1 MESAQGEAVREVVIV
16 EDQREVREGLA
27 LLISSMEGYQCTRTF
42 GTMEAALR
50 AMEERP
56 ADLVLL
62 DIGLPG
68 MDGIEGT
75 RRLKARHP
83 QMEILILSVY
93 GDDERIFRAICAGAS
108 GYLLKSTPPLRILE
122 AIREALSGGA
132 PMSPEI
138 ARRVMALFRNHRPP
152 AGAEHHLSPQEAQ
165 LLRLL
170 VEGHYYKTAAAEM
183 GVSVHTVVTYIK
195 NIYRK
200 LHVHSKS
207 EAVAKALREGWFV

>member
-1 MESAQGEAVREVVIV
+1 VLEVVIV

-27 LLISSMEGYQCTRTF
+27 LLISSMEGYKCTRTF

-50 AMEERP
+50 EMTEKP

-75 RRLKARHP
+75 KRLKARHP

-93 GDDERIFRAICAGAS
+93 GDDDRIFRAICAGAS
-108 GYLLKSTPPLRILE
+108 GYLLKSTPPVRILE
-122 AIREALSGGA
+122 AIREALRGGA

-138 ARRVMALFRNHRPP
+138 ARRVMELFRNHRPP
-152 AGAEHHLSPQEAQ
+152 AGADYHLSPQEAQ

-183 GVSVHTVVTYIK
+183 GVSIHTVVTYIK

-207 EAVAKALREGWFV
+207 EAVAKALRDGWVA

>member
-1 MESAQGEAVREVVIV
+1 MLEVVIV

-27 LLISSMEGYQCTRTF
+27 LLISSMEGYKCTRTF

-50 AMEERP
+50 EMTEKP

-75 RRLKARHP
+75 KRLKARHP

-93 GDDERIFRAICAGAS
+93 GDDDRIFRAICAGAS
-108 GYLLKSTPPLRILE
+108 GYLLKSTPPVRILE
-122 AIREALSGGA
+122 AIREALRGGA

-138 ARRVMALFRNHRPP
+138 ARRVMELFRNHRPP
-152 AGAEHHLSPQEAQ
+152 AGADYHLSPQEAQ

-183 GVSVHTVVTYIK
+183 GVSIHTVVTYIK

-207 EAVAKALREGWFV
+207 EAVAKALRDGWVA

>member
-1 MESAQGEAVREVVIV
+1 MEVVIV

-27 LLISSMEGYQCTRTF
+27 LLISAMDGYRCSRTF
-42 GTMEAALR
+42 GTMEAALE
-50 AMEERP
+50 AMEQKP

-108 GYLLKSTPPLRILE
+108 GYLLKSTPPVRILE
-122 AIREALSGGA
+122 AIREALNGGA

-138 ARRVMALFRNHRPP
+138 ARRVMERFRSHRPP

>member
-1 MESAQGEAVREVVIV
+1 MEVVIV

-27 LLISSMEGYQCTRTF
+27 LLISAMDGYRCSRTF
-42 GTMEAALR
+42 GTMEAALE
-50 AMEERP
+50 AMEQKP

-108 GYLLKSTPPLRILE
+108 GYLLKSTPPVRILE
-122 AIREALSGGA
+122 AIREALNGGA

-138 ARRVMALFRNHRPP
+138 ARRVMELFRNHRPP

>member
-1 MESAQGEAVREVVIV
+1 MLEVVIV

-42 GTMEAALR
+42 ETMEAALQ
-50 AMEERP
+50 AMAEKP

-75 RRLKARHP
+75 KRLKARHP
-83 QMEILILSVY
+83 RMEILILSVY
-93 GDDERIFRAICAGAS
+93 GDDDRIFRAICAGAS
-108 GYLLKSTPPLRILE
+108 GYLLKSTPPVRILE

-152 AGAEHHLSPQEAQ
+152 AGAEYHLSPQETQ

>member
-1 MESAQGEAVREVVIV
+1 MTEVVIV
-16 EDQREVREGLA
+16 EDQKGVRDGLA
-27 LLISSMEGYQCTRTF
+27 LLISSMEGYRCSRTF
-42 GTMEAALR
+42 GTMEAALESLEK
-50 AMEERP
+50 AP

-75 RRLKARHP
+75 RRLKARQP
-83 QMEILILSVY
+83 QMEILILSVHA
-93 GDDERIFRAICAGAS
+93 DDDRIFRAICAGAS
-108 GYLLKSTPPLRILE
+108 GYLLKSTPPVRILE
-122 AIREALSGGA
+122 AIREMMSGGA

-138 ARRVMALFRNHRPP
+138 ARRVVALFRNHRPP

-207 EAVAKALREGWFV
+207 EAVARALREGWFA

>member
-1 MESAQGEAVREVVIV
+1 MEVVIV

-27 LLISSMEGYQCTRTF
+27 LLISAMEGYRCSRTF
-42 GTMEAALR
+42 GTMEAALE
-50 AMEERP
+50 AMEQKP

-108 GYLLKSTPPLRILE
+108 GYLLKSTPPVRILE
-122 AIREALSGGA
+122 AIREALNGGA

-138 ARRVMALFRNHRPP
+138 ARRVMELFRNHRPP

>member
-1 MESAQGEAVREVVIV
+1 VREVVIV

-50 AMEERP
+50 AMEERA

>member
-1 MESAQGEAVREVVIV
+1 VLEVVIV

-27 LLISSMEGYQCTRTF
+27 LLISSMEGYECTRTF

-50 AMEERP
+50 GMAEKP

-75 RRLKARHP
+75 KRLKARHP

-93 GDDERIFRAICAGAS
+93 GDDDRIFRAICAGAS
-108 GYLLKSTPPLRILE
+108 GYLLKSTPPVRILE
-122 AIREALSGGA
+122 AIRETMGGGA

-195 NIYRK
+195 SIYRK

-207 EAVAKALREGWFV
+207 EAVARALREGWFA

>member
-1 MESAQGEAVREVVIV
+1 MPEVVIV

-27 LLISSMEGYQCTRTF
+27 LLISSMDGYECTRTF

-75 RRLKARHP
+75 KRLKARHP

-93 GDDERIFRAICAGAS
+93 GDDDRIFRAICAGAS
-108 GYLLKSTPPLRILE
+108 GYLLKSTPPVRILE

-138 ARRVMALFRNHRPP
+138 ARRVMELFRNHRPP
-152 AGAEHHLSPQEAQ
+152 AGAEYHLSPQETQ

-170 VEGHYYKTAAAEM
+170 VDGHYYKTAAAEM

-207 EAVAKALREGWFV
+207 EAVAKALREGWFL

>member
-50 AMEERP
+50 AMEERA